1 MKLIRCV
8 GAALLFWLTTPQAA
22 QAALLFYADFDN
34 ITSQTFANYDPYPLN
49 PSEPMPIASNVYFAS
64 YRSQIRTH
72 NGVTVKVPDGT
83 DGTSFP
89 ASPGPQGG
97 SAMFVE
103 SGDIDSTESGIH
115 RVEEGLFVE
124 MLQPLPLQDLT
135 WEVIFWAATNDI
147 PGNIGGIQGIL
158 SDEWPTGPYIRTNLR
173 IRGASA
179 PPPYTRNLTLHIFND
194 TQETVLAAFDPGPLP
209 EKQWHL
215 VQYTFDYNDANP
227 ANSVMTLYVNGAV
240 VTSTTLNAT
249 PTMARTKILG
259 HGPGSNRFLYDPSWP
274 SSSGFFVGGTAN
286 LAINQFESRGLLGA
300 VDAVAISTGVL
311 GPGTFVLPAGYTPP
325 AAVREKLWMLYE

>member
-1 MKLIRCV
+1 MKLIRCL
-8 GAALLFWLTTPQAA
+8 GAALLFWLATPQAA

-89 ASPGPQGG
+89 ATPGPQGG

-194 TQETVLAAFDPGPLP
+194 TQEPVLAAFDPGPLP

-215 VQYTFDYNDANP
+215 VQYTFDYNDADP